1 MDLKQVA
8 HCNALDIGFVWNL
21 TLLRMM
27 SHHTT
32 GESHHT
38 TGEKDLS
45 APNVAELT
53 LLPRTL
59 VKKIG
64 TRSKIYPCFLYVN
77 QCLKHSI

>member
-32 GESHHT
+32 GE
-38 TGEKDLS
+38 KDLS
-45 APNVAELT
+45 ASNVAELT
-53 LLPRTL
+53 LLPCTV
-59 VKKIG
+59 VKKKLG
-64 TRSKIYPCFLYVN
+64 QGPKFTLFVCQPM
-77 QCLKHSI
+77 LKTANLGHY